1 MSEFDYGIVKNPE
14 IFEQNRLPAHS
25 DHEWYSTTG
34 AIENGRS
41 DFKYL
46 LNGIWKFAWAKN
58 YNEAVKDFYR
68 ADYDCRRWD
77 SIRVPAHIQTEG
89 YGHPQY
95 VNTQYPWEGTEELE
109 PGDIASVFNP
119 VAMYT
124 KYFTLPSDEKWK
136 RGPVRISF
144 QGAESAIALWLNGHY
159 IGYSEDSFTPS
170 EFDLTEYI
178 DRKGE
183 NKLSCMVFRFSA
195 GSWTEDQDF
204 FRFSGIFRDVYLY
217 TVPSC
222 HIEDLKVETLLDD
235 SYKNADLVVSML
247 STGAGQYRLS
257 LSNEA
262 GELLGGKG
270 ELSGDGR
277 TEIRIPVGKPAL
289 WSAEEPNLYTLTI
302 EVYGQVHSDLFKFG
316 PNENPDGAAPD
327 EIISENVGFRRFELI
342 DHIMCLNGKR
352 IVFNGTNRHEF
363 SAESGRVMPDSDIA
377 KDLITMKR
385 NNINAVRT
393 SHYPNKTALYRLAD
407 ILGLYIIDETNMETH
422 GIWDA
427 IWQEKRGDSYAV
439 PGDRENFRGMILDR
453 ARSMYERDK
462 NHPSIL
468 IWSCGNESYGGTVIR
483 DEADLFRSLDKN
495 RLIHYEGVDHDPR
508 YPETTDMI
516 STMYYPV
523 PEIQKRLAEVPDKP
537 YINCEYAHSMGNS
550 TGNLKEYT
558 DFANQEPRYQ
568 GGFIWDYIDQS
579 MTLTDKNGTEFQGY
593 GGDFGD
599 RPHDGSFSGN
609 GICYAKDREPSP
621 KMQEV
626 KACYQSVWAKLSTN
640 AAEIENRFLFTNTEK
655 FRAVLTLSR
664 EDRVV
669 CEETFRAAVAPL
681 TTKTCPLPFDIE
693 EKIHEDNIN
702 RGESDGTGEYQATLS
717 FRLDGDT
724 PWADAG
730 YEIAWAQK
738 PFGKYDGLQSVSDC
752 LYSPSGL
759 SMGSDMNVRK
769 NLSVAESCH
778 EVGVRNDDF
787 SVYFSKLTG
796 GLTSYN
802 YGGMELIREQPR
814 PTFWRAPTENDM
826 ANQIAFRGGQWMAAS
841 LYASPKYGHGR
852 QMTPCKVEKGED
864 FVKVTFT
871 YHLPVKPALDCTI
884 EYAVTGDGV
893 VQVTETLPP
902 SAEVGELPEFG
913 MLFTLDGRLSK
924 VRWYGEGPEETY
936 ADRHLAKA
944 DVYAMDVE
952 DNLSRYLVPSECGFR
967 TGMRWAE
974 ITDVRGRGIRFDAV
988 EPDFSGKTAPA
999 EILGFSAL
1007 PVKPGDLEA
1016 AHHTNE
1022 LPAFVNTYVKLGMEA
1037 GVGGDD
1043 TWGSL
1048 THEPYLI
1055 HNEKQLVNRFTFRG
1069 V

>member
-1 MSEFDYGIVKNPE
+1 MSEFDYGIVRDPE
-14 IFEQNRLPAHS
+14 IFEQGRLPAHS
-25 DHEWYSTTG
+25 DHEWYSTKAAAET
-34 AIENGRS
+34 GRS
-41 DFKYL
+41 DFKYF
-46 LNGIWKFAWAKN
+46 LNGIWKFAWAKSCE
-58 YNEAVKDFYR
+58 EAVKDFYK
-68 ADYDCRRWD
+68 ADFDCHRWD

-95 VNTQYPWEGTEELE
+95 VNTQYPWEGTEELT
-109 PGDIASVFNP
+109 PGDLPTVFNP

-144 QGAESAIALWLNGHY
+144 QGAESAIAVWLNGHY
-159 IGYSEDSFTPS
+159 VGYSEDSFTPS
-170 EFDLTEYI
+170 EFDLTKYI

-217 TVPSC
+217 TIPAC
-222 HIEDLKVETLLDD
+222 HIEDLKIETLLDD
-235 SYKNADLVVSML
+235 NYKNADLVVSMQ

-257 LSNEA
+257 LANED
-262 GELLGGKG
+262 GELVNGKG

-277 TEIRIPVGKPAL
+277 TEIRIPVEKPKL
-289 WSAEEPNLYTLTI
+289 WSAEEPNLYVLNI
-302 EVYGQVHSDLFKFG
+302 EVYGADHSDLFKFG
-316 PNENPDGAAPD
+316 VNENPSGAGPD
-327 EIISENVGFRRFELI
+327 EIISESVGFRRFELI

-363 SAESGRVMPDSDIA
+363 TAENGRVMADDIILQ
-377 KDLITMKR
+377 DLITMKR
-385 NNINAVRT
+385 NNINAIRT

-422 GIWDA
+422 GVWDA
-427 IWQEKRGDSYAV
+427 IWQENRGDSYAV
-439 PGDRENFRGMILDR
+439 PGDRENYRAMIFDR

-483 DEADLFRSLDKN
+483 DEADLFRSLDPH
-495 RLIHYEGVDHDPR
+495 RLVHYEGVDHDKR

-523 PEIQKRLAEVPDKP
+523 PEIKKLLAETPDKP

-550 TGNLKEYT
+550 TGALKEYT
-558 DFANQEPRYQ
+558 DFANSEPRYQ

-599 RPHDGSFSGN
+599 RPNDGSFSGN
-609 GICYAKDREPSP
+609 GICYAKDRKPSP

-626 KACYQSVWAKLSTN
+626 KACYQSIWAVISD
-640 AAEIENRFLFTNTEK
+640 AEVSIENRFLFTNTDA
-655 FRAVLTLSR
+655 FRAVFTLTREGTCVAREVLRLS
-664 EDRVV
+664 
-669 CEETFRAAVAPL
+669 VAPL
-681 TTKTCPLPFDIE
+681 SRKTIPLPFSIP
-693 EKIHEDNIN
+693 EKIHEDNIK
-702 RGESDGTGEYQATLS
+702 RGEKDGTGEYLATLS
-717 FRLDGDT
+717 FCLASDT
-724 PWADAG
+724 IWAPAG
-730 YEIAWAQK
+730 YEIAWGQK
-738 PFGKYDGLQSVSDC
+738 VFGKYCRKHSMNDN
-752 LYSPSGL
+752 LYAPSGL
-759 SMGSDMNVRK
+759 SQGGDITVK
-769 NLSVAESCH
+769 KPLIVAESCH
-778 EVGVRNDDF
+778 EIGVRNDDF
-787 SVYFSKLTG
+787 MVYFSKLTG
-796 GLTSYN
+796 GIVSYT
-802 YGGMELIREQPR
+802 YSGMELIKEQPR

-841 LYASPKYGHGR
+841 LYASPKYEHGR
-852 QMTPCKVEKGED
+852 KWTPCEVEKTAD
-864 FVKVTFT
+864 SVKVTFT
-871 YHLPVKPALDCTI
+871 YHLPVQPALDCTI
-884 EYAVTGDGV
+884 EYVVTGDGFV
-893 VQVTETLPP
+893 KVTETLPP

-913 MLFTLDGRLSK
+913 MLFTLDGRLNR

-944 DVYAMDVE
+944 DIYTMRVE
-952 DNLSRYLVPSECGFR
+952 DNLSKYLVPTECGFR

-974 ITDVRGRGIRFDAV
+974 ITDERGRGIRFDAV
-988 EPDFSGKTAPA
+988 DPDFSGETAPA

-1048 THEPYLI
+1048 THEAYLI
-1055 HNEKQLVNRFTFRG
+1055 HNDKQLVNRFTFRG

>member
-14 IFEQNRLPAHS
+14 IFEENRLPAHS
-25 DHEWYSTTG
+25 DHEWYSCEG
-34 AIENGRS
+34 AVECGRS
-41 DFKYL
+41 DFKFM

-58 YNEAVKDFYR
+58 YDSAVKDFYR
-68 ADYDCRRWD
+68 TDYDCHKWD
-77 SIRVPAHIQTEG
+77 SIRVPAHIQAEG
-89 YGHPQY
+89 FGAPQY
-95 VNTQYPWEGTEELE
+95 VNTQYPWEGMEELE
-109 PGDIASVFNP
+109 PGDIPSVFNP

-124 KYFTLPSDEKWK
+124 KYFTLPEGDRWK
-136 RGPVRISF
+136 KGPVRISF
-144 QGAESAIALWLNGHY
+144 QGAESAVALWLNGHY
-159 IGYSEDSFTPS
+159 VGYSEDSFTPS

-178 DRKGE
+178 DRKGT
-183 NKLSCMVFRFSA
+183 NKLSAMVFRFSA
-195 GSWTEDQDF
+195 ASWAEDQDF

-222 HIEDLKVETLLDD
+222 HIEDLKIETLLDD
-235 SYKNADLVVSML
+235 SYRNADLVVSML

-257 LSNEA
+257 LA
-262 GELLGGKG
+262 GEGGELVSGKG

-277 TEIRIPVGKPAL
+277 TEITIPVEKPAL

-302 EVYGQVHSDLFKFG
+302 EVYGKEHSDLFKFG

-363 SAESGRVMPDSDIA
+363 SAESGRVLPDCDIA

-407 ILGLYIIDETNMETH
+407 ILGLYIIDETNMESH

-427 IWQEKRGDSYAV
+427 IWQEKRGDAYAV
-439 PGDRENFRGMILDR
+439 PGDRENYRGMIFDR

-483 DEADLFRSLDKN
+483 DEADLFRSLDSH
-495 RLIHYEGVDHDPR
+495 RLVHYEGVDHDPR

-523 PEIQKRLAEVPDKP
+523 PEIEKRLAEVADKP

-558 DFANQEPRYQ
+558 DFTAAEPRYQ

-579 MTLTDKNGTEFQGY
+579 MTLYDKNGTEFQGY

-609 GICYAKDREPSP
+609 GICYAAGREPSP

-626 KACYQSVWAKLSTN
+626 KACYQSVWAKLSAN

-669 CEETFRAAVAPL
+669 CEESFRAAVAPL
-681 TTKTCPLPFDIE
+681 STRTCPLPFGIE

-702 RGESDGTGEYQATLS
+702 RGEQDGTGEYQATLS
-717 FRLDGDT
+717 FRLDEDT

-738 PFGKYDGLQSVSDC
+738 TFGRYDGRKSLADC
-752 LYSPSGL
+752 LYAPSGL
-759 SMGSDMNVRK
+759 AQGSAVNVRQP
-769 NLSVAESCH
+769 LIVAESCH

-802 YGGMELIREQPR
+802 YGGMELIKEQPR

-841 LYASPKYGHGR
+841 LYASPKYEHGR
-852 QMTPCKVEKGED
+852 QMTPCTVEKGED

-884 EYAVTGDGV
+884 EYVVTGDGV

-913 MLFTLDGRLSK
+913 MLFTLDGRLDR

-936 ADRHLAKA
+936 ADRRLAKA
-944 DVYAMDVE
+944 GVYAMDVTE
-952 DNLSRYLVPSECGFR
+952 NLSKYLVPTECGFR
-967 TGMRWAE
+967 TGLRWAE

-988 EPDFSGKTAPA
+988 EPDFSGTTAPA

-1055 HNEKQLVNRFTFRG
+1055 HNEKQLVNKFTLRG